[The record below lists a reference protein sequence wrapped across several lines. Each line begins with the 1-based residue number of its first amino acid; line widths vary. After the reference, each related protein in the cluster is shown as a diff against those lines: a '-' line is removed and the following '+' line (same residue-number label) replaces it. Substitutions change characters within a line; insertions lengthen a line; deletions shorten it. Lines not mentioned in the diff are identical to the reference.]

1 MFFGDFGCFPTG
13 PNVVPK
19 IRKLVPDWIPTG
31 QKRCPKMQKL
41 VPDGSRLGPEWVP
54 TGSRPGFFKKTLI
67 SLNLSTYFWNFSTLP
82 CTTPPPRTP
91 PPTSLKP
98 NTGLAIYMGVSI
110 NRDTPT
116 SSIYIGLTII
126 NHPFWGI
133 SIYGNRHITK
143 QIHFPWSLED
153 GKPCASYFR
162 PPL

>member
-1 MFFGDFGCFPTG
+1 MFMVDPPTLRCVSSPRSECVFITVLLETVESCPRNGDLDLAIFGALQMSWWHGGCD
-13 PNVVPK
+13 
-19 IRKLVPDWIPTG
+19 L
-31 QKRCPKMQKL
+31 Q
-41 VPDGSRLGPEWVP
+41 LGAA
-54 TGSRPGFFKKTLI
+54 KKTGILVGI
-67 SLNLSTYFWNFSTLP
+67 SYGYKWYMMIYGYIL
-82 CTTPPPRTP
+82 
-91 PPTSLKP
+91 
-98 NTGLAIYMGVSI
+98 YMGVSI